1 VTAATAVRCACC
13 QTQRPAAEVY
23 ERVPRS
29 GEFFC
34 KDTAGCR
41 RRIASLGDPVGE
53 IAAEPPPAVA
63 GAACSICAAAEPPGG
78 VYERSGGVFAC
89 LDRPGCQERSVET
102 QYLTAWSDGG
112 ADRMISPADMRAM
125 AAAAPP
131 QVPPERTELDPEE
144 MARMAAQEALGR
156 KRNAGQPSP
165 DEMVAR
171 AARTALGQR

>member
-1 VTAATAVRCACC
+1 L
-13 QTQRPAAEVY
+13 Y

-29 GEFFC
+29 GEWFC
-34 KDTAGCR
+34 RDTTGCR

-53 IAAEPPPAVA
+53 IAAEPPPAVS
-63 GAACSICAAAEPPGG
+63 GAACSICAAVNPPGG
-78 VYERSGGVFAC
+78 VYERSRGVFAC

-102 QYLTAWSDGG
+102 QYLTAWSDSSP
-112 ADRMISPADMRAM
+112 DRLISAADMWAM
-125 AAAAPP
+125 SSSAPP

-144 MARMAAQEALGR
+144 MARLAAQEAMGR

-171 AARTALGQR
+171 AARAALGQE